1 MCELDQKKGWV
12 PKNWCFWT
20 VVLEKTLESPLDC
33 KEIKIV
39 IPKGNQPWIFLG
51 KTVDEATAL
60 TLWSLDLK
68 SYHWERPWCWER
80 LRAGGEGGDRGWG
93 GWMAPLTQ
101 WSWVSAISRRWWRTG
116 KPGVLQSMG
125 SQRED
130 MTEWL
135 NNNSVSSGMVER
147 KWRRAFQKAAATA
160 KSGGQGRPAG
170 WCRPWR
176 RAQSRGEGP

>member
-1 MCELDQKKGWV
+1 MCELDQKEGWV

-20 VVLEKTLESPLDC
+20 EVLEKTLESPLDC

-125 SQRED
+125 SQRGRHD
-130 MTEWL
+130 WVTEQQQRFIRDGRAEMEEGI
-135 NNNSVSSGMVER
+135 SEGSSH
-147 KWRRAFQKAAATA
+147 
-160 KSGGQGRPAG
+160 S
-170 WCRPWR
+170 
-176 RAQSRGEGP
+176 

>member
-1 MCELDQKKGWV
+1 MCELDQKEGWV

-20 VVLEKTLESPLDC
+20 EVLEKTLESPLDC

-93 GWMAPLTQ
+93 SWMAPLTQ

-125 SQRED
+125 SQRGGHD
-130 MTEWL
+130 WVTEQQQRFIRDGRAEMEEGI
-135 NNNSVSSGMVER
+135 SEGSSH
-147 KWRRAFQKAAATA
+147 
-160 KSGGQGRPAG
+160 S
-170 WCRPWR
+170 
-176 RAQSRGEGP
+176 